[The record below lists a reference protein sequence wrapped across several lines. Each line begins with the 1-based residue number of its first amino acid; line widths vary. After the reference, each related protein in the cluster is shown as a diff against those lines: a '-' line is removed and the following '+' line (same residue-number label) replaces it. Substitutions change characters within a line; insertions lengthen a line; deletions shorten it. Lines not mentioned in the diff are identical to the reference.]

1 MKRVLSWLCLLIAV
15 ALWPQSAFAREF
27 YLSYDNG
34 SGWKWS
40 EVKFT
45 NVGGTTWKAE
55 LPAGNGNGG
64 NYYLK
69 ISSASI
75 NSSSTANIYHNGGN
89 DNNLNVSDASS
100 SSNKQYLYAY
110 GTCNKALYI
119 SGKTNQAL
127 TIYVEE
133 DNNNCR
139 MWYEPVSTQIT
150 VPDNLYLS
158 FNGNGSWVH
167 QTSPLA
173 RSGNTF
179 TGSLT
184 VTNNDGYVTFS
195 TKGITQNGDNWN
207 TNGGKRYGP
216 ESDGQSVTDGTP
228 YDLKEKATCWKLG
241 SGIWNFTVSFS
252 GEKQTVVFSQGS
264 ISTPIYW
271 GYHGDNAKW
280 VHNDTP
286 LTADADGVYSF
297 TVTNHMNHN
306 QYFYLSDC
314 NKSTDRLSN
323 GFPKYRYVD
332 PNEEIDYSL
341 AESGNPDFARHESR
355 SVLFVPDSKNMG
367 VTVTFKYD
375 ATRGIT
381 DLKYTKT
388 ALPVIT
394 DERTKTN
401 LPLRPRDFF
410 VDEEETQ
417 AKPHYFIVGTRMG
430 DWRLQPEW
438 EMEKISDTQYK
449 ITTPRVMYTG
459 LISVAKVQR
468 YDNYSNSRYYRFSAA
483 GNGVEIRPNN
493 HKVTLTPKGK
503 FAFYRDILPNKESSD
518 RFFSNNTS
526 GYNDDTVMK
535 DAGVVVK
542 EIVLTV
548 DGNGDPVDIDFVY
561 DTADPVTNYITLSLI
576 GSNVINDGLPE
587 ADMTQAGLFAGGT
600 SSSWQEAWV
609 QYNPTTGVPYRDASG
624 MLFYQTVFQTD
635 WLDKHPTRFN
645 KKIRDGH
652 DFNYTS
658 QSIIMRNADT
668 FTDSELAE
676 DAYRNYYKRFSNSSD
691 GYLGKNGNVDQVVK
705 IGDYIDYNEF
715 LRTHGNG
722 SKEDK
727 SITYGNRT
735 GGKWKCFVVKDMWMD
750 DFFKIWTGWG
760 GGRKGNDHSGAKD
773 PNSARWYYANGG
785 HAHEG
790 CHSGG
795 TKQCDASDGNGT
807 GAEVRGYDILKKG
820 NTVGVYGTARD
831 KNQADFW
838 IKNLTYFKRVIVW
851 YDPEKG
857 FDNSVLQLIIERCG
871 PAIQA
876 LRGTLGS
883 QIDYVWSIPDPA
895 NPLTDEEKA
904 LPVTRYVIQRYK
916 LNEETNQFELN
927 GTNPVEDVTCQNKT
941 IGDFMTD
948 QTATDSNLKG
958 GTYRYRVIVTMKD
971 ALQQEVNREAWSN
984 RVTLF
989 DASIPVDG
997 KAFQITEKK
1006 DGKTLYSFDMELDLD
1021 INNYLVSA
1029 KYEGKG
1035 ITDLAEGYYVTI
1047 DPEVIDD
1054 FNNATRATYTCS
1066 QHEGSQSYPIDKFV
1080 VTDDPGLDQIIN
1092 GQHQYTKRPWIF
1104 IPFEEGH
1111 IDRKLVWENIVTS
1124 TPGKKYSFH
1133 LFLKRNPKWETIF
1146 AAANFGRNDI
1156 EAEFVIPGVEVE
1168 YKGSRVSTYNST
1180 PGEGKKLTEDT
1191 PASAMPMG
1199 SHNGETLVAPVHY
1212 TEANSLDALFSV
1224 SEPAVT
1230 QKVKDNFT
1238 IAYAAAPAD
1247 IARENLPA
1255 VDTEGLQD
1263 LSSQTGLD
1271 VTLLSKTVQ
1280 LADGR
1285 NYMAVDATKSVPV
1298 CALADVTYTLGERSM
1313 KPAEMT
1319 RAAGSATLTLGAPE
1333 FSINGRITTV
1343 EENDTKGVR
1352 YYVHDL
1358 QANVQF
1364 TNLGTQTMVTRPGF
1378 HLKPATAHGVEF
1390 ERGEYGT
1397 SSKAANGGIVAH
1409 KGIFTAANG
1418 NNYTPEMYTLLDGY
1432 TPWNGEYD
1440 ENSDNWAWFA
1450 KCQSTMPVFVSYF
1463 SAQKKSE
1470 TEDYTKV
1477 PKLAGA
1483 ISYHYPFIVE
1493 KPVAAATSA
1502 AGRAARATE
1511 KSVVAL
1517 TAVGDG
1523 TMDVDL
1529 PVMTAISD
1537 VEADAV
1543 EAEYFNLQGIPVAEP
1558 QAGQVYLVRRGAEV
1572 TKELYR

>member
-1 MKRVLSWLCLLIAV
+1 MKRVLSWLCLLVAV

-27 YLSYDNG
+27 YLSYENG
-34 SGWKWS
+34 GGWKWS

-55 LPAGNGNGG
+55 LPAGNGKDG

-75 NSSSTANIYHNGGN
+75 NSASTANIYHNGNN
-89 DNNLNVSDASS
+89 DNDLNVSGASS

-110 GTCNKALYI
+110 TTCKKALYI

-139 MWYEPVSTQIT
+139 MWYEPTSTQIT

-195 TKGITQNGDNWN
+195 TKGITQNGNDWN

-449 ITTPRVMYTG
+449 IKTPRVMYTG

-503 FAFYRDILPNKESSD
+503 FAFYRDVLPNKESSD
-518 RFFSNNTS
+518 RFFSDNTS

-535 DAGVVVK
+535 DDGVVVK

-587 ADMTQAGLFAGGT
+587 ADMTQAGLFAGGK

-668 FTDSELAE
+668 FTDSELAD
-676 DAYRNYYKRFSNSSD
+676 DAYRNYYKRFSTSSD

-705 IGDYIDYNEF
+705 IGEYIDYEEF
-715 LRTHGNG
+715 MRTHGNG

-795 TKQCDASDGNGT
+795 TNQCDASDGNGT

-820 NTVGVYGTARD
+820 NKVGVYGTARD

-895 NPLTDEEKA
+895 NPLTSEEKA

-948 QTATDSNLKG
+948 QTATDSDLKG

-971 ALQQEVNREAWSN
+971 ASQNEVNREAWSN

-1168 YKGSRVSTYNST
+1168 YKGSSVSNYNST

-1230 QKVKDNFT
+1230 QKVKDNFI

-1285 NYMAVDATKSVPV
+1285 SYMAVDATKSVPV

-1418 NNYTPEMYTLLDGY
+1418 SDYTPEMYTLLDGY

-1493 KPVAAATSA
+1493 KPVAAGTSA
-1502 AGRAARATE
+1502 AVRAARATE

-1523 TMDVDL
+1523 TMAVDL

-1537 VEADAV
+1537 VEADGV